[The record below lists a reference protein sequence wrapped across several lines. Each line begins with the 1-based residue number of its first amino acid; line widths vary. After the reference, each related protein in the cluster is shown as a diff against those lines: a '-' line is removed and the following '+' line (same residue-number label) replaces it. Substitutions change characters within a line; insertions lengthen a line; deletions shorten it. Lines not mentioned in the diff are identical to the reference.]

1 MCRIVVCKLMLR
13 GYNVKALVR
22 TNDSEGID
30 MLPRSMDVVVGGVVE
45 SSSAQD
51 VVSGCNKVMY
61 CAIARSAI
69 TGDLNRVDNQGVRNV
84 TKSFQQEQTIDCQ
97 IQIIQIS

>member
-1 MCRIVVCKLMLR
+1 MLR

-22 TNDSEGID
+22 RNDPEGID
-30 MLPRSMDVVVGGVVE
+30 MLPRSVDVVVGDVVDA
-45 SSSAQD
+45 SSVQD
-51 VVSGCNKVMY
+51 VVSGCNKVIY

-69 TGDLNRVDNQGVRNV
+69 MGGLNRVDNQGVRNV

-97 IQIIQIS
+97 IQIFQIS